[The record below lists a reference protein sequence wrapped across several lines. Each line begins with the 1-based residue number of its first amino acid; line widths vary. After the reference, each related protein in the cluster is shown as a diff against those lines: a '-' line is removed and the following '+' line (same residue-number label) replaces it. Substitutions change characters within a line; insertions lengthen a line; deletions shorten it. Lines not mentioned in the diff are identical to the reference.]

1 MLTFFLDSRQHCLVV
16 HAALSC
22 VRGCSADLE
31 KLSAVSHGAQIFQV
45 SQQGSKKRE
54 QGRYRKTGG

>member
-1 MLTFFLDSRQHCLVV
+1 MRPR
-16 HAALSC
+16 LSA
-22 VRGCSADLE
+22 VTHGVDLE
-31 KLSAVSHGAQIFQV
+31 NLSAVSHGAQIFQV